1 MPDMS
6 PADLAAVAGTFL
18 AAVITGLGLRR
29 GDAEKRGLPA
39 ADQSL
44 SAGVFLGLDA
54 ETLHAILDAL
64 RDLHADLASW
74 RREDELERRA
84 DRDRSADERF
94 AVVEDNQAKILGLLR
109 GTEDGA
115 PQRKR

>member
-18 AAVITGLGLRR
+18 AAVITGLGMRR

-74 RREDELERRA
+74 RSRPRSSDCLWRA
-84 DRDRSADERF
+84 GIE
-94 AVVEDNQAKILGLLR
+94 V
-109 GTEDGA
+109 GA
-115 PQRKR
+115 LTRYCSGEPTAASVSTAPS